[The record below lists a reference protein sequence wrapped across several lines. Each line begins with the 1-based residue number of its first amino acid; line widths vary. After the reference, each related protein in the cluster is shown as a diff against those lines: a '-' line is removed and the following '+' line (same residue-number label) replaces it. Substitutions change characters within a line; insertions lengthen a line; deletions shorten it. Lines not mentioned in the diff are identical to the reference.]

1 MLTHPTHDRLVALG
15 LTGMAKAL
23 EEQRKQPDVAVG
35 LILRR
40 PVNAPA
46 GLLCGFG
53 PHVLPPR
60 AAANAVSSPSDC
72 RRCRLTTLLFIRVIL
87 LSFFSERENTPFVP
101 TKTQKTCSCHAV
113 AGFLLF
119 W

>member
-60 AAANAVSSPSDC
+60 RSKRGEFSVGLPAMSAHDALVYPRDSA
-72 RRCRLTTLLFIRVIL
+72 IIL
-87 LSFFSERENTPFVP
+87 QR
-101 TKTQKTCSCHAV
+101 A
-113 AGFLLF
+113 
-119 W
+119 